1 MYPSPLS
8 WLVLF
13 LVASFGVVF
22 PVDASHSSTN
32 FSHARRSLLRNRQS
46 GGLLDGLGGVVGG
59 LGDTVGGLLGGLG
72 LEQSSSTTSSTTT
85 TTTSSTTSTSS
96 HSTTTT
102 TSLETQTTSPTTTSS
117 PTTSTCNGLLGLGI
131 GCLATSSTPTESSS
145 PTTTTQCSGLLGLGI
160 GCSPASPTSSSSG
173 TSTQQTSPTSSSPTT
188 TSCSGL
194 LGLGVGCPASS
205 GGGGLLPTS
214 VLGPVTSAILP
225 SSGLP
230 LPTSILGPVTS
241 AILPS
246 SGLPLPTSVLGPV
259 TSAILPSS
267 GLPLPTSVLGPV
279 TSAVLPSSGLPLPT
293 SVLGPVT
300 SAILPSSGLPLPTSV
315 LGPVTS
321 ALLPS
326 SGLPLP
332 TSVLGPV
339 TSAILP
345 SSGLPL
351 PTSVLGPVTSAV
363 LPSSGLPLPT
373 SVLGPVTSAV
383 LPSSGLPLPTT
394 ALGPVTS
401 ALLPSAPDSGLP
413 IPTSTLGSV
422 TSTLVFPPDSGLPLP
437 TSALG
442 SVTSALIPS
451 APDSGLSIPTSV
463 LGPLTSVLP
472 PSIPPDQSSVPI
484 SGLPGTSSS
493 SVCSIVNGAPQC
505 VSATSTSASTITF
518 PTHFSAPSGP
528 PTFTNTN
535 YNFLTSVQSLLLDTQ
550 TPTSTLQMTNP
561 DQAATTQPLSSG
573 ALTSTPSAAPLPSGL
588 PSVILPQ
595 PQLNLSLVPTD
606 YVLINIL
613 FNNSLNW
620 EFVATNADSPG
631 QIFAYFPD
639 VIATALGTEA
649 SQIMNYDLIVY
660 IPSSYSGPQDVDQLG
675 TIWQGY
681 IPSDKV
687 STLASLIS
695 NQKSVF
701 YTGQTGPI
709 PSTLAA
715 CVDPSF
721 QLDAISGP
729 KAGGSSS
736 SSSSGTDTRR
746 DAIIGVVSSLGA
758 IAVII
763 VAYVGYRSYKRRR
776 EGAHHRIGDTVGVRP
791 EGQEFDRDSLGEQ
804 RRRSF
809 YYAEDSLRGY
819 QGAHAEDDAYGHHPS
834 GIRERRPIFA
844 GAIST
849 PILRESTMNW

>member
-1 MYPSPLS
+1 
-8 WLVLF
+8 
-13 LVASFGVVF
+13 
-22 PVDASHSSTN
+22 
-32 FSHARRSLLRNRQS
+32 
-46 GGLLDGLGGVVGG
+46 
-59 LGDTVGGLLGGLG
+59 
-72 LEQSSSTTSSTTT
+72 
-85 TTTSSTTSTSS
+85 
-96 HSTTTT
+96 
-102 TSLETQTTSPTTTSS
+102 
-117 PTTSTCNGLLGLGI
+117 
-131 GCLATSSTPTESSS
+131 
-145 PTTTTQCSGLLGLGI
+145 
-160 GCSPASPTSSSSG
+160 
-173 TSTQQTSPTSSSPTT
+173 
-188 TSCSGL
+188 
-194 LGLGVGCPASS
+194 
-205 GGGGLLPTS
+205 
-214 VLGPVTSAILP
+214 
-225 SSGLP
+225 
-230 LPTSILGPVTS
+230 
-241 AILPS
+241 
-246 SGLPLPTSVLGPV
+246 
-259 TSAILPSS
+259 
-267 GLPLPTSVLGPV
+267 
-279 TSAVLPSSGLPLPT
+279 
-293 SVLGPVT
+293 
-300 SAILPSSGLPLPTSV
+300 
-315 LGPVTS
+315 
-321 ALLPS
+321 
-326 SGLPLP
+326 
-332 TSVLGPV
+332 
-339 TSAILP
+339 
-345 SSGLPL
+345 
-351 PTSVLGPVTSAV
+351 
-363 LPSSGLPLPT
+363 
-373 SVLGPVTSAV
+373 
-383 LPSSGLPLPTT
+383 
-394 ALGPVTS
+394 
-401 ALLPSAPDSGLP
+401 
-413 IPTSTLGSV
+413 
-422 TSTLVFPPDSGLPLP
+422 
-437 TSALG
+437 
-442 SVTSALIPS
+442 
-451 APDSGLSIPTSV
+451 
-463 LGPLTSVLP
+463 
-472 PSIPPDQSSVPI
+472 
-484 SGLPGTSSS
+484 
-493 SVCSIVNGAPQC
+493 
-505 VSATSTSASTITF
+505 
-518 PTHFSAPSGP
+518 
-528 PTFTNTN
+528 
-535 YNFLTSVQSLLLDTQ
+535 
-550 TPTSTLQMTNP
+550 MTNP

-639 VIATALGTEA
+639 VIATALGTEGMFSLSTFVHSNGDPEFCITA

-819 QGAHAEDDAYGHHPS
+819 QGAHAEDDAYDHHPS